1 MGLVLA
7 YVLILPAV
15 ILLGWIAS
23 WWGTRR
29 MRWIGLSVAAAASVV
44 CAVIGQDAM
53 GPRTDP
59 HTLGCASALEC
70 TDLRPAFVIAS
81 GLLGFVVCLALVV
94 LTLVAEFVVSVR
106 RKVPARP
113 GL

>member
-1 MGLVLA
+1 MGVVLACVLVLP
-7 YVLILPAV
+7 VV

-29 MRWIGLSVAAAASVV
+29 LRWIGLAVATAVSVV

-59 HTLGCASALEC
+59 HTLGCSSALEC
-70 TDLRPAFVIAS
+70 TDLRPVFVLAS
-81 GLLGFVVCLALVV
+81 GLLGFVSCLVLAV
-94 LTLVAEFVVSVR
+94 LTLVVETVVRAR
-106 RKVPARP
+106 RKASA
-113 GL
+113 

>member
-1 MGLVLA
+1 MGVVLA

-29 MRWIGLSVAAAASVV
+29 LRWIGLSVAAAASVV
-44 CAVIGQDAM
+44 CAVIGQEAM

-59 HTLGCASALEC
+59 HALGCSSALEC
-70 TDLRPAFVIAS
+70 TDLDPVFVIAS
-81 GLLGFVVCLALVV
+81 GVLGLVFCLALMV
-94 LTLVAEFVVSVR
+94 LTLVVEFVVSVR
-106 RKVPARP
+106 RKKSA
-113 GL
+113 